1 MQRAR
6 GSLKIEAVKGI
17 RRAIFKKFLD
27 SSDSASFAYRFRKRR
42 LALLLELFRPEPE
55 HLVLDLGT
63 WGSFVESGWPY
74 PDRLVALDRERREAL
89 AGSAGVKFV
98 VGDGRALPFG
108 DGCFDLLICN
118 SVIEHVGG
126 AEDQARLASEIR
138 RVARRYFVQVPYK
151 YFPVDP
157 HYFTIPYFQLLP
169 ERLQRLIC
177 RCFPVGYLERGQYMP
192 IRYPTARELRR
203 LFPEA
208 EIRRER
214 LLFLTKSLY
223 VIKR

>member
-108 DGCFDLLICN
+108 DGCFDLVICN

-151 YFPVDP
+151 YFPIDP

-177 RCFPVGYLERGQYMP
+177 RCFPVGYLERGQHMP